1 MLRSIL
7 FLPTLQDSPLV
18 EMHVEGE
25 RLEPVAFSVTEV
37 FSMKQTHAFSR
48 FANVL
53 LLAGIL
59 GTMVAALLLA
69 PASASAAAMVPGHTQ
84 PHQVATFRHQP
95 GRVRP
100 PAALPRAVDPP
111 TCSRTGCN
119 GLDPYRTYCAGQSW
133 DSWWVVDSVPV
144 SNWQH
149 VRVGWLQ
156 LWWSRT
162 CQTNWSRFVCT
173 EAASACPYINDL
185 ELMEERSP
193 GSQSGY
199 GVQYVRD
206 VFATDVR
213 TKQAYLPAIR
223 AQAHLMIDCTGQGC
237 AGASTH
243 WE

>member
-1 MLRSIL
+1 
-7 FLPTLQDSPLV
+7 
-18 EMHVEGE
+18 
-25 RLEPVAFSVTEV
+25 
-37 FSMKQTHAFSR
+37 MKQTHAFSHL
-48 FANVL
+48 ANAV
-53 LLAGIL
+53 LLAGFL
-59 GTMVAALLLA
+59 GTLVAALLLA
-69 PASASAAAMVPGHTQ
+69 PAAASAAALVPGHVGPSQ
-84 PHQVATFRHQP
+84 AAAFRQMP
-95 GRVRP
+95 DGVRP
-100 PAALPRAVDPP
+100 PATLPRAVDPP
-111 TCSRTGCN
+111 TCSKTGCN
-119 GLDPYRTYCAGQSW
+119 GLDPYSTYCAGQSW

-173 EAASACPYINDL
+173 AAASSCPYMNDL
-185 ELMEERSP
+185 ELMKEDTP

-199 GVQYVRD
+199 GVQDVRD

-213 TKQAYLPAIR
+213 TKQEYLPTIR
-223 AQAHLMIDCTGQGC
+223 AMAQLMINCTNSGC